1 MGLFGRTKGQ
11 PRGHPAPPIPG
22 LRVDLAR
29 FDRLVDKSVRLA
41 EIGVGYD
48 VIERR
53 ALRDAIS
60 FNEALE
66 LVYTE
71 HLGG

>member
-11 PRGHPAPPIPG
+11 PRGRPAPPIPG

-71 HLGG
+71 RLGG